1 MFLGDNSPELCVLVN
16 AIVLDLC
23 KITEPRKK
31 QLNVKIL
38 HALKPFLKEFLNFIF
53 LPK

>member
-1 MFLGDNSPELCVLVN
+1 MFLVDNSPELCVLLN

-23 KITEPRKK
+23 KITEPRKQ
-31 QLNVKIL
+31 QLNIKIL
-38 HALKPFLKEFLNFIF
+38 HALKQFLKEFLNFIW